1 MIKYIKTIIF
11 FHVFQPFFVLRLLRS
26 LFNPSTLALAKMS
39 ASMEPPIS
47 FVRPPRKRWKPGVVN
62 RIGSLNYKYMNW
74 KEFKEYHYSKLLID
88 DFEWIKQAWN
98 NAEFAAL
105 FTERDG
111 KKVECARVLIGDIT
125 SDMPPP
131 SSRTPTERKQ
141 EWPRSSPADIPDRPA
156 KYLRKR

>member
-1 MIKYIKTIIF
+1 M
-11 FHVFQPFFVLRLLRS
+11 
-26 LFNPSTLALAKMS
+26 ALAKIA
-39 ASMEPPIS
+39 ASMEPPEEMG
-47 FVRPPRKRWKPGVVN
+47 RPPRKRWKPGVVN

-74 KEFKEYHYSKLLID
+74 KEFKEYYYSKMLID

-111 KKVECARVLIGDIT
+111 KKVECVRVLIGDIT

-131 SSRTPTERKQ
+131 SSRTPAERRQ
-141 EWPRSSPADIPDRPA
+141 GWPDSSPADICDPPG
-156 KYLRKR
+156 KYLRRR